1 MKILLA
7 DDSEL
12 MIERLQQM
20 LAGIDQ
26 AEVVA
31 SLDNGIDALSYL
43 KTLNPD
49 LAILDFHMPG
59 LNGAEVINA
68 YKKENK
74 SVIFIMLTFQ
84 LQGYYKHLAIQAGS
98 DYFFNKADDFE
109 TIGQIVAE
117 LCEQHQEKIYI

>member
-1 MKILLA
+1 MKVLLA

-20 LAGIDQ
+20 LKGIDQ
-26 AEVVA
+26 VEVVG
-31 SLDNGIDALSYL
+31 SVDNGIDALNSL
-43 KTLNPD
+43 RNLNPD
-49 LAILDFHMPG
+49 LAILDFNMPG

-74 SVIFIMLTFQ
+74 SVIFMMMTFQ
-84 LQGYYKHLAIQAGS
+84 SQGYYKHLAEQAGS

-109 TIGQIVAE
+109 TIGHIVAE
-117 LCEQHQEKIYI
+117 LCEQHHDKIYI